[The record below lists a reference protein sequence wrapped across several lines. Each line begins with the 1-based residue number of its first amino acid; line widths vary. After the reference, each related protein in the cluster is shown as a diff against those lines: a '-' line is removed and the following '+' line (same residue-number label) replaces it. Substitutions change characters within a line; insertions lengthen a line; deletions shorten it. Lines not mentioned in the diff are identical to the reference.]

1 MSAVKLVVAA
11 VVLSGCTST
20 LTSAPVVSTVAPT
33 TSTTTTTEATTTTA
47 IPTTSAVVSADP
59 ALAPA
64 LVQRTTV
71 KSTGSQQCSEW
82 VDLVL
87 DVGWPAVHVE
97 TVQRLMFRESRCDPS
112 QFNPDDPRGGSRG
125 LLQINGHWCR
135 PNPSYGIHVGWLQEH
150 GLIDECD
157 DLFDAEAN
165 LRSALLIW
173 SEYGFEPWAL

>member
-1 MSAVKLVVAA
+1 MSAAKLVVAA
-11 VVLSGCTST
+11 VLLSGCTST
-20 LTSAPVVSTVAPT
+20 FTSAPVVSTVVPT
-33 TSTTTTTEATTTTA
+33 TSTTTTTQATTTTTTTTVVV
-47 IPTTSAVVSADP
+47 PTETV
-59 ALAPA
+59 
-64 LVQRTTV
+64 VQRTTV
-71 KSTGSQQCSEW
+71 KPTGSDQCSEW

-97 TVQRLMFRESRCDPS
+97 EIQRLMFRESRCDPS

>member
-59 ALAPA
+59 AFGA

-135 PNPSYGIHVGWLQEH
+135 PNPSYGIDVGWLQEH

>member
-20 LTSAPVVSTVAPT
+20 LTSAPVVSTVVPT

-59 ALAPA
+59 AFGA

-71 KSTGSQQCSEW
+71 KPTGSQQCSEW

>member
-11 VVLSGCTST
+11 MLLSACASTEQLTST
-20 LTSAPVVSTVAPT
+20 STSAPVVSTVVST
-33 TSTTTTTEATTTTA
+33 TSTTTTTDATTTT
-47 IPTTSAVVSADP
+47 VVVP
-59 ALAPA
+59 AEPV
-64 LVQRTTV
+64 VQRTTV
-71 KSTGSQQCSEW
+71 RPSDSSEQRCSEW

-150 GLIDECD
+150 DLIGQCD